1 MELSSGV
8 FHNPPLGPVA
18 APAPKLLPADFS
30 DLVAASGRGL
40 GSAEFDLALGL
51 DSDSLGCDDR
61 RAHAHPSIH
70 RMTRDFI
77 GAALATALFAIHPI
91 HTEAVAW
98 ILDLV
103 RR

>member
-1 MELSSGV
+1 
-8 FHNPPLGPVA
+8 
-18 APAPKLLPADFS
+18 
-30 DLVAASGRGL
+30 
-40 GSAEFDLALGL
+40 
-51 DSDSLGCDDR
+51 
-61 RAHAHPSIH
+61 
-70 RMTRDFI
+70 MTRDFI

>member
-1 MELSSGV
+1 VNELQNTPRILLIGAIVVVTVLV
-8 FHNPPLGPVA
+8 F
-18 APAPKLLPADFS
+18 LPTIR
-30 DLVAASGRGL
+30 VV
-40 GSAEFDLALGL
+40 LGL
-51 DSDSLGCDDR
+51 PSSIWHLASTLTHLG
-61 RAHAHPSIH
+61 ATIAVLMLIH